1 MMKFSECVNYPDVKD
16 DKVLVLKRKQG
27 EVIIVGEDIEIHLIK
42 VYSGRASIGIVAP
55 DNVAVHRKEVAERIK
70 SQLDDEPADK

>member
-1 MMKFSECVNYPDVKD
+1 MKFSECANYPDVKD

-27 EVIIVGEDIEIHLIK
+27 EVIIVGEDIEIRRIK
-42 VYSGRASIGIVAP
+42 VDADRASIGIVAP
-55 DNVAVHRKEVAERIK
+55 DNVAVHRKEVAEQIK